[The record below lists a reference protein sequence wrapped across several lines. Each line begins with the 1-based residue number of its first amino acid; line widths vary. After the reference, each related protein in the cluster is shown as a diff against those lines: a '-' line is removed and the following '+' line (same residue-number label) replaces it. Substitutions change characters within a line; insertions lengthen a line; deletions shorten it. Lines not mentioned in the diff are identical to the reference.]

1 MQPVN
6 CSTQHI
12 TARATHGAS
21 KEVEYVYSALGHV
34 MYKYITMYNT
44 LHYKVQDVECFTTQG
59 ARSTILY
66 ITTRCKEENTTR
78 CKEYNALQHKV
89 QGGRGG
95 EL

>member
-1 MQPVN
+1 M
-6 CSTQHI
+6 
-12 TARATHGAS
+12 
-21 KEVEYVYSALGHV
+21 YSALGHV

-59 ARSTILY
+59 ARNTILY
-66 ITTRCKEENTTR
+66 ITTRCKE
-78 CKEYNALQHKV
+78 YNALHHKV